1 MNIKMVYMLTI
12 LLPGMIAGQ
21 GASADTPA
29 HADHTPRAEQRAPG
43 SFAAANASMMQAMH
57 SLEPTGDVDYDFMR
71 GMIPHHQGAIDMAKV
86 MLDQGGD
93 EQMLAL
99 ARAILVAQGTEIAQM
114 QAWLH
119 EHGQPRPGDNAQ
131 DVIAAWKRIDQRMM
145 NEVQAASAGAI
156 GAGDDITGD
165 FVRGM
170 IPHHVAAVDMAYVLL
185 GHSAHSDLRTMA
197 KAVIREQERE
207 IRELRAWQDK
217 AGDQARDAHSH

>member
-1 MNIKMVYMLTI
+1 MNIKMVYMLAI
-12 LLPGMIAGQ
+12 LLPGIIAGQ
-21 GASADTPA
+21 VTSADTSE
-29 HADHTPRAEQRAPG
+29 HADHTPKAEQRNSDP
-43 SFAAANASMMQAMH
+43 FAAANASMMQAMH

-86 MLDQGGD
+86 MLEQGGD

-99 ARAILVAQGTEIAQM
+99 ARAILAAQGTEIAQM
-114 QAWLH
+114 QAWLR
-119 EHGQPRPGDNAQ
+119 EHGQPRPGDSAQ
-131 DVIAAWKRIDQRMM
+131 DVIAAWQRIDQRMM
-145 NEVQAASAGAI
+145 NEVQAVSKGAV
-156 GAGDDITGD
+156 GTGDDITGD

-185 GHSAHSDLRTMA
+185 GHSTHSDLRNMA

-217 AGDQARDAHSH
+217 TGEQARDAHSH